1 MERASILYYI
11 DWMRML
17 LEVPPELRL
26 KIDDAIKHY
35 VLEGTEPT
43 EPEVRFSMFALI
55 KAQIDRDSERYQA
68 RCDKNR
74 DNAYKRWD
82 DVRTNTN
89 ACERIR
95 THANFADKVKDKDK
109 DILNKESI
117 IEKATTSVATPT
129 PKRKVFVVPTVAE
142 IDDYARQYAA
152 QKGLQLSSDFAERF
166 MSYYESNG
174 WLVGKNRMKDWRAT
188 VRRWALDNTK
198 NSYNNGTNNFGSN
211 RPSKQELND
220 KAVREVEMQL
230 ADILT

>member
-1 MERASILYYI
+1 MERTSILYYL
-11 DWMRML
+11 DWMRQL

-35 VLEGTEPT
+35 ILEGTEPT

-89 ACERIR
+89 AYNRIQSH
-95 THANFADKVKDKDK
+95 TNDADTDKDTNK
-109 DILNKESI
+109 DTDKDNKES

-129 PKRKVFVVPTVAE
+129 PKKKFVQPTVPEVEAFACE
-142 IDDYARQYAA
+142 FAA
-152 QKGLQLSSDFAERF
+152 NNGLQVPPNFASQF
-166 MSYYESNG
+166 VDYYTANG
-174 WLVGKNRMKDWRAT
+174 WKAGRNPMRDWRAAC
-188 VRRWALDNTK
+188 RRWLRDNTNN
-198 NSYNNGTNNFGSN
+198 NSHGNTFN
-211 RPSKQELND
+211 RPSKAQLNAD
-220 KAVREVEMQL
+220 AVREVEQQL
-230 ADILT
+230 AAVLA